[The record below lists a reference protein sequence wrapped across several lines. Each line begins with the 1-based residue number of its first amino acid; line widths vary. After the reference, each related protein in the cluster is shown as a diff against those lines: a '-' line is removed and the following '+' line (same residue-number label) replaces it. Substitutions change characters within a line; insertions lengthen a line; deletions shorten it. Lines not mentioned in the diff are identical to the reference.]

1 MRTWR
6 GLGAIG
12 LVTVLVSAVAACG
25 SSDDTGDGGG
35 ESRAKVRLAL
45 DWTPNV
51 NHTGIFVAQQQ
62 GWFGEAGVDVEIL
75 PYNNTSPD
83 TLVSSGA
90 ADFGISFQDSFT
102 FSKASGADITS
113 VMAIV
118 QHWATAIAVRGDRT
132 DVTTPADLD
141 GKIYGGFGAAYEE
154 PKMREVIRNAG
165 GRGEFST
172 IVLGTAAYEAVYAGE
187 ADFTEPFLNVEGVQA
202 ELRGTPF
209 KTFSYT
215 DYGFPDS
222 YNVLLVG
229 NTPWLADNRDT
240 ASHFVRAVQRGY
252 AFAAEDPE
260 GSTQLLKQ
268 FDAAAFG
275 EEEMVRRGVTM
286 MAEQYLLDDN
296 GVVGTQTMEVWEGL
310 CGFLFDAGVLAGP
323 SGSPLTERPDF
334 STWFT
339 NDHLEP
345 GS

>member
-1 MRTWR
+1 MRTWNT
-6 GLGAIG
+6 LGVTAVIAAAA
-12 LVTVLVSAVAACG
+12 LVLAACG
-25 SSDDTGDGGG
+25 GGGGDAGGG
-35 ESRAKVRLAL
+35 ENRPKVRLAL

-51 NHTGIFVAQQQ
+51 NHTGIFIAQQQ
-62 GWFGEAGVDVEIL
+62 GWFEEAGLDVELL

-90 ADFGISFQDSFT
+90 ADFGISFQDSFS

-132 DVTTPADLD
+132 DITTPADLD
-141 GKIYGGFGAAYEE
+141 GKVYGGFGAAYEV
-154 PKMREVIRNAG
+154 PKMREVIKNAG
-165 GRGEFST
+165 GKGEFES

-229 NTPWLADNRDT
+229 KTPWLADNRDT
-240 ASHFVRAVQRGY
+240 AAKFVQAVQRGY
-252 AFAAEDPE
+252 RFAAEDPARGAE
-260 GSTQLLKQ
+260 LLAEA
-268 FDAAAFG
+268 DPAAFG
-275 EEEMVRRGVTM
+275 EREMISRGVKM
-286 MAEQYLLDDN
+286 MADEYLLDAK
-296 GVVGTQTMEVWEGL
+296 GVVGTQTPEIWAGL
-310 CGFLFDAGVLAGP
+310 SGFLFDSGVLAGP
-323 SGSPLTERPDF
+323 DGSPLTERPDF

-339 NDHLEP
+339 NDYLAP
-345 GS
+345 SP